1 MVDARGLMYSLG
13 TAGAPEEGVRMSRN
27 STSAK
32 AEQLV
37 IWMALAGCISGCA
50 TRQWDPIA
58 MAAAPTWVASL
69 NHEQAEGEVT
79 TRPSGSV
86 RVVPP
91 TVCTAGCESTL

>member
-1 MVDARGLMYSLG
+1 
-13 TAGAPEEGVRMSRN
+13 MSRN